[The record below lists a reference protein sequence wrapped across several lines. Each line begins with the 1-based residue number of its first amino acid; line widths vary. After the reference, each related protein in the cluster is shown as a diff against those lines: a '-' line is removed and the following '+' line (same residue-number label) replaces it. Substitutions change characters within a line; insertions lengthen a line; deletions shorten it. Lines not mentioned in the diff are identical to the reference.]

1 MDIDFYNA
9 NFLSFK
15 QNAEINELQLNLV
28 KTLKQQLMSEVND
41 F

>member
-28 KTLKQQLMSEVND
+28 KTSLELWNNS
-41 F
+41 